1 MIEVKNLS
9 YSYRS
14 DHDDYED
21 YESEADTETET
32 IAIDDLSMTIE
43 EGDFVAVLGHN
54 GSGKSTLAKL
64 LNAQIFP
71 TSGDIIIDGLNTKD
85 FDRIWEIREKCS
97 MVFQNPDNQ
106 MVATTV
112 EEEVAFG
119 PENLQIENPELRRRV
134 DRSLELVGM
143 ENYKQ
148 RSPAQ
153 LSGGQKQRVSIA
165 GVLAM
170 QSDYIIFDEPTAM
183 LDPQGRKDVLK
194 IIKRLNEDMGKTVVL
209 ITHYM
214 EEAVRAD
221 KIVVLNDGKKA
232 LEGTALEVFSQVE
245 KMKSLGLSVPQVTE
259 VAYEL
264 KKSGIKIEKMPLTI
278 DELMETI

>member
-14 DHDDYED
+14 DQDDYED

-32 IAIDDLSMTIE
+32 IAIDDLSITIE
-43 EGDFVAVLGHN
+43 EGEFVAILGHN

-119 PENLQIENPELRRRV
+119 PENLQIENPELRNRV
-134 DRSLELVGM
+134 DRALELVGM

-232 LEGTALEVFSQVE
+232 LEGTALEVFSQVD
-245 KMKSLGLSVPQVTE
+245 KMKNLGLAVPQVTE

-264 KKSGIKIEKMPLTI
+264 KKSGVKIEKMPLTI